1 MNSAGD
7 RRFQKRLRTKRTRQI
22 INTTINPNI
31 IIITFERYLF
41 IMSIYWFRP
50 IPVSLTPVIKGLINM
65 LTNHIVSQSRAVKF
79 GRES

>member
-7 RRFQKRLRTKRTRQI
+7 RRFQKRLRTKRTHQI
-22 INTTINPNI
+22 VNTTINPN
-31 IIITFERYLF
+31 ITFERYLF